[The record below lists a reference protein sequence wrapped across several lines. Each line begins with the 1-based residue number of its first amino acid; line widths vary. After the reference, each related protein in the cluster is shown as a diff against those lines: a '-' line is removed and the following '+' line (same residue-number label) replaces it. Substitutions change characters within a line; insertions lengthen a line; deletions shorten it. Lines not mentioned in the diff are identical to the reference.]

1 MAAKPKRR
9 AAKKAASRAAGSR
22 AAAPS
27 KAKNALGETM
37 DQGVKQ
43 GQQVM
48 RGWTAAYGAALK
60 GWSDMLRTSADT
72 ATRAAKAFD
81 DEMK

>member
-1 MAAKPKRR
+1 M
-9 AAKKAASRAAGSR
+9 S
-22 AAAPS
+22 
-27 KAKNALGETM
+27 ETI
-37 DQGVKQ
+37 DQAVKQ
-43 GQQVM
+43 SQQVM

-60 GWSDMLRTSADT
+60 SWSDLLRASADT